1 VTLIVALA
9 CRDGLIIASDSQ
21 STAETTG
28 QPTKSPSIKLHSTW
42 DNVAWG
48 AAGSVGLT
56 DRVRE
61 ELERAFPQR
70 NRLAKSSRPELR
82 KKLVGE
88 VSRAVKDLFA
98 NQYLPLNLPG
108 AKPPLNSFLFV
119 GCASDGPIM
128 LEIAPNL
135 VDEDHMRLGYCA
147 IGSGD
152 IYPYYAMA
160 SLAHFD
166 VQKRTL
172 LEAKMIAYRIMNDAI
187 RVAAFGIG
195 PPIQMYEI
203 VNCTAETAARTTQ
216 LSAEDLQVVEDKV
229 AEWKGV
235 EAETLQEVVGMR
247 TPVAL
252 EAESEESASPK

>member
-9 CRDGLIIASDSQ
+9 CRDGLVIASDSQ
-21 STAETTG
+21 STADTSG
-28 QPTKSPSIKLHSTW
+28 QPTKCPSVKLHSAW

-61 ELERAFPQR
+61 ELERALPQR
-70 NRLAKSSRPELR
+70 NRLAKLNRSELR
-82 KKLVGE
+82 KKLAGE
-88 VSRAVKDLFA
+88 VSRVVKDLFA

-108 AKPPLNSFLFV
+108 AKPPLNSFLFTA
-119 GCASDGPIM
+119 CASDGPII

-135 VDEDHMRLGYCA
+135 VDQDHMSLGYCA

-152 IYPYYAMA
+152 IYPYYALA
-160 SLAHFD
+160 SLAHFA

-172 LEAKMIAYRIMNDAI
+172 LEAKMIAYRIMDDAI

-203 VNCTAETAARTTQ
+203 VNCTSNAAAQTTL
-216 LSAEDLQVVEDKV
+216 LSPEDLQVIEDKV
-229 AEWKGV
+229 AEWKGI
-235 EAETLQEVVGMR
+235 EAETLEQLVGMR

-252 EAESEESASPK
+252 ESESEGSAAPK